1 MKEAFLHYVWQYQ
14 QFQAPALKTT
24 QGEEVTVL
32 KTGYHNVDAGP
43 DFLEAKLKIGS
54 LEWSGAV
61 EIHINSSDWQLHK
74 HDNDPNYQNVIL
86 HVVWADN
93 HPISYGDGKKIPTLI
108 LQNRVSLQLVDHY
121 KVLVEDRAEI
131 ACGANWQSV
140 DPFRVSQMLESSLV
154 ERLQQKSQ
162 KAAAF
167 LEYTAD
173 DWEATSYFM
182 LLSAFGF
189 KINAHGFERLAYLLP
204 YDLIRKYRMYPQSM
218 LALLFGVSGFLEA
231 SFDETVKQE
240 LKKDWKFLQHKHQI
254 SNILAKHEWN
264 FLRLRPANFPT
275 VRLAQLA
282 HLLGAFDSLFNAFLI
297 NNDVSYLKQ
306 QLQFKVKNIW
316 YIKAA
321 QKVPWINFGKQSIQH
336 LILNISPPLLALYA
350 RKVDN
355 FSYMDKAFEVL
366 SQLNAE
372 DNKIL
377 RKYKALGEK
386 PKSAYESQAFL
397 QLYSSYCQPKRCL
410 NCKIGLAI
418 MKDAS

>member
-1 MKEAFLHYVWQYQ
+1 
-14 QFQAPALKTT
+14 
-24 QGEEVTVL
+24 
-32 KTGYHNVDAGP
+32 
-43 DFLEAKLKIGS
+43 
-54 LEWSGAV
+54 
-61 EIHINSSDWQLHK
+61 
-74 HDNDPNYQNVIL
+74 
-86 HVVWADN
+86 
-93 HPISYGDGKKIPTLI
+93 
-108 LQNRVSLQLVDHY
+108 
-121 KVLVEDRAEI
+121 
-131 ACGANWQSV
+131 
-140 DPFRVSQMLESSLV
+140 
-154 ERLQQKSQ
+154 
-162 KAAAF
+162 
-167 LEYTAD
+167 
-173 DWEATSYFM
+173 
-182 LLSAFGF
+182 
-189 KINAHGFERLAYLLP
+189 
-204 YDLIRKYRMYPQSM
+204 
-218 LALLFGVSGFLEA
+218 
-231 SFDETVKQE
+231 
-240 LKKDWKFLQHKHQI
+240 
-254 SNILAKHEWN
+254 
-264 FLRLRPANFPT
+264 RLRPANFPT

-306 QLQFKVKNIW
+306 QLEFKVKNIW